1 MREFVQ
7 ALTARL
13 GINGLGRALG
23 LNGSS
28 VLAWVRGEALPSA
41 DMVAPL
47 AALAQVD
54 PAVVLELL
62 IRDQTARAARRRA
75 RPPGG
80 PAASVVVPSPK
91 RSRATR
97 RRKLAAWAFVV
108 ASGSALGQPLGA
120 GSLRPITVVLD
131 PSPIRGIL
139 SRSRQRS
146 TLEAA

>member
-28 VLAWVRGEALPSA
+28 ILAWVRGESLPSA
-41 DMVAPL
+41 DMVGPL
-47 AALAQVD
+47 AALAQVE
-54 PAVVLELL
+54 PAVVLQLL

-75 RPPGG
+75 RPPMG
-80 PAASVVVPSPK
+80 PAAAPAVPSPK

-97 RRKLAAWAFVV
+97 RRKLATWAFVV
-108 ASGSALGQPLGA
+108 ASGSALGQPLGE
-120 GSLRPITVVLD
+120 GSPRPIMIFD
-131 PSPIRGIL
+131 DMAPPRGIP
-139 SRSRQRS
+139 SRRRH
-146 TLEAA
+146 AA

>member
-41 DMVAPL
+41 DMVGPL

-54 PAVVLELL
+54 PDVVLQLL
-62 IRDQTARAARRRA
+62 IRDQTERAARRRS

-80 PAASVVVPSPK
+80 PAASPVVPSPK
-91 RSRATR
+91 RRARHPTAKGR
-97 RRKLAAWAFVV
+97 VRLA
-108 ASGSALGQPLGA
+108 GC
-120 GSLRPITVVLD
+120 
-131 PSPIRGIL
+131 
-139 SRSRQRS
+139 
-146 TLEAA
+146 